1 MKKWKY
7 KKGEV
12 MPIDKSASHEEIV
25 QELMH
30 AYEKNGKIGNHSPK
44 DKEEAQ
50 RIANAIAY
58 KGKGEN

>member
-1 MKKWKY
+1 
-7 KKGEV
+7 

-25 QELMH
+25 QELMR
-30 AYEKNGKIGNHSPK
+30 AYEKNGKIGNHTPK

-58 KGKGEN
+58 KVKGESK